1 MGWDIELWELLSKRR
16 KDIGTKRSWTFCYWD
31 KTLLGLVVF
40 GTKCIWD
47 FWSVGQFTFFWD
59 RYALGQKV
67 LGQNVSGTIFLLVT
81 CHWDNSP
88 KSALSLGQKV
98 DWTFLLVS

>member
-1 MGWDIELWELLSKRR
+1 M
-16 KDIGTKRSWTFCYWD
+16 
-31 KTLLGLVVF
+31 VF

-47 FWSVGQFTFFWD
+47 YWSVGQFTFFWD

-67 LGQNVSGTIFLLVT
+67 LGQNVRGTIFLLVT

-88 KSALSLGQKV
+88 ESVLSLGQKV
-98 DWTFLLVS
+98 DWTFLLVTWMAVAYHVDYVHLDISP